1 MAKRTLLVAL
11 LIGALLM
18 GAFAAGRDAD
28 AGWSKDEI
36 AQLQSLWI
44 GNQSPLPAD
53 PSNRVADDPRA
64 RALGRA
70 LFFDT
75 RMSANGQVACATC
88 HLPERQF
95 QDDRAR
101 AHGVGDT
108 ARRTMPLTGV
118 AHNAWF
124 FWDGRKDSLWSQ
136 ALGPLESAV
145 EHGIDRTRVMHLVRK
160 HHLASYEAVFGPMP
174 VTGPLPE
181 RAGPQSDAAGR
192 GAWNALPESDRVAIN
207 TVFANVGKAIA
218 AYERQIRFGPSKF
231 DRYVEAVLHGREPG
245 ADGQLS
251 ADERAG
257 LKLFI
262 GRAQCTQC
270 HNGPLFSD
278 SHFHN
283 TGVPAVKD
291 LPADTGRASAISIVL
306 ADEFNCLGRYS
317 DAKPS
322 QCSELRFMSKDTHQ
336 LTRAYKPPTLRNVA
350 LRPPYMHAGQYAT
363 LEEVLDHYSRAP
375 QSSAGHSE
383 LKPLRL
389 SQRER
394 RQLIAFLG
402 TLNGPILVAP
412 ESAPQ
417 ATQLS
422 SVSGSLQ

>member
-1 MAKRTLLVAL
+1 
-11 LIGALLM
+11 
-18 GAFAAGRDAD
+18 
-28 AGWSKDEI
+28 
-36 AQLQSLWI
+36 
-44 GNQSPLPAD
+44 
-53 PSNRVADDPRA
+53 
-64 RALGRA
+64 
-70 LFFDT
+70 
-75 RMSANGQVACATC
+75 
-88 HLPERQF
+88 
-95 QDDRAR
+95 
-101 AHGVGDT
+101 
-108 ARRTMPLTGV
+108 MPLADV

-136 ALGPLESAV
+136 ALGPLESAA
-145 EHGIDRTRVMHLVRK
+145 EHGIDRTRVMHLVRE

-174 VTGPLPE
+174 ATGPLPQ

-192 GAWNALPESDRVAIN
+192 AAWSALPESDRVAIN

-218 AYERQIRFGPSKF
+218 AYERQIRFGPSRF

-245 ADGQLS
+245 ADARLT

-291 LPADTGRASAISIVL
+291 LPADAGRASAITAVL

-375 QSSAGHSE
+375 QSPAGHSE
-383 LKPLRL
+383 IKPLRL

-402 TLNGPILVAP
+402 TLSGPVLVAP

-417 ATQLS
+417 ATKLS
-422 SVSGSLQ
+422 SASGGL